1 MMFMDIRQPLK
12 QGDTLK
18 ATLMFE
24 KAGKLDVSFSVNA
37 IGAGAGSAPAH
48 KH

>member
-1 MMFMDIRQPLK
+1 MDIKQPFK

-24 KAGKLDVSFSVNA
+24 KAGKLDVSFNVNA
-37 IGAGAGSAPAH
+37 IGASGGAPAH
-48 KH
+48 RH